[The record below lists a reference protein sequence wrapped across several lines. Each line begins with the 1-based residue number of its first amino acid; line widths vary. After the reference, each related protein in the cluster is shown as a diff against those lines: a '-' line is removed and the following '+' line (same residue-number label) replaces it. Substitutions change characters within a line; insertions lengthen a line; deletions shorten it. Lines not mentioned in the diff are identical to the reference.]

1 MSGRCYAL
9 PTDAT
14 RDAPPAAWCI
24 GVVKVYQG
32 PAGEVSAL
40 KGVDVELPASAVTAL
55 VGPSGSGKSS
65 LLRILAGFD
74 RPTAGSVVI
83 GGVET
88 NGLRP
93 SALRSL
99 RRGTI
104 GYVFQRPAD
113 NLISYLTVLQHLR
126 QAARLGG
133 RASGWADRADE
144 LLAVMDLAHRADH
157 RPAELSGGE
166 QQRAS
171 FAAALMTRPAL
182 VVADEPTGELD
193 SGSAHDLLACVAG
206 AARDGTAFA
215 VATHDPVVVADAT
228 RTYHL
233 RHGSIEAEARDDRRL
248 SVIDEAGRIQL
259 PADWR
264 RLFPRGR
271 AEIQE
276 EDDHMRIV
284 PP

>member
-1 MSGRCYAL
+1 MSDPVL
-9 PTDAT
+9 ETI
-14 RDAPPAAWCI
+14 AAACT
-24 GVVKVYQG
+24 GVVKVYVG
-32 PAGEVSAL
+32 SAGEVTAL
-40 KGVDVELPASAVTAL
+40 KGVDVEIRDAAVTAL

-74 RPTAGSVVI
+74 RPTAGSVRI

-93 SALRSL
+93 SALRAL
-99 RRGTI
+99 RRRTI

-113 NLISYLTVLQHLR
+113 NLVSYLSVRELLHE
-126 QAARLGG
+126 AARLGS
-133 RASGWADRADE
+133 ATTGWAERADE
-144 LLAVMDLAHRADH
+144 LLALVHLEHRATH

-171 FAAALMTRPAL
+171 FAAVLMPRPSL

-193 SGSAHDLLACVAG
+193 SGSARDLLGCVAT
-206 AARDGTAFA
+206 AAAQGTAF
-215 VATHDPVVVADAT
+215 VIATHDPVVVEASS

-233 RHGSIEAEARDDRRL
+233 RHGSIEAEARDQRRL

-264 RLFPRGR
+264 QMFPDGR
-271 AEIQE
+271 AHIEPA
-276 EDDHMRIV
+276 DDHLRIE

>member
-1 MSGRCYAL
+1 L
-9 PTDAT
+9 PNE
-14 RDAPPAAWCI
+14 RPAGSSNLVASCR

-32 PAGEVSAL
+32 SAGEVSAL
-40 KGVDVELPASAVTAL
+40 KGVDVEIAGAAVTAL
-55 VGPSGSGKSS
+55 VGPSGAGKSS

-74 RPTAGSVVI
+74 RPTAGSVRI
-83 GGVET
+83 GETET
-88 NGLRP
+88 NGMRA
-93 SALRSL
+93 SALRAL
-99 RRGTI
+99 RRRAI

-113 NLISYLTVLQHLR
+113 NLVSYLSVRQHLR
-126 QAARLGG
+126 QSARLGG
-133 RASGWADRADE
+133 GAAGWSQRADA
-144 LLAVMDLAHRADH
+144 LLSLMGLGDRADH

-166 QQRAS
+166 QQRAA
-171 FAAALMTRPAL
+171 FAAVLMNRPAL

-193 SGSAHDLLACVAG
+193 SVSARQLLDCVAR
-206 AARDGTAFA
+206 ATMDGVAF
-215 VATHDPVVVADAT
+215 VIATHDPVVVEAAG

-264 RLFPRGR
+264 QRFPEGR
-271 AEIQE
+271 ALIE
-276 EDDHMRIV
+276 EADDHLRIR

>member
-1 MSGRCYAL
+1 M
-9 PTDAT
+9 
-14 RDAPPAAWCI
+14 
-24 GVVKVYQG
+24 KVYQG

-55 VGPSGSGKSS
+55 VGPSGSGKST

-93 SALRSL
+93 SALRAL
-99 RRGTI
+99 RRRTI
-104 GYVFQRPAD
+104 GYVFQRPAE
-113 NLISYLTVLQHLR
+113 NLVSYLTVRQHLR

-133 RASGWADRADE
+133 ASAGWADRADD
-144 LLAVMDLAHRADH
+144 LLATMNLTDRADH
-157 RPAELSGGE
+157 RPGELSGGE
-166 QQRAS
+166 QQRAA
-171 FAAALMTRPAL
+171 FAAVLMTTPAL

-193 SGSAHDLLACVAG
+193 SASARDLLACVASASG
-206 AARDGTAFA
+206 RGTAFA
-215 VATHDPVVVADAT
+215 IATHDPAT
-228 RTYHL
+228 EASASRTYHL
-233 RHGSIEAEARDDRRL
+233 RHGSVEAEARNDRRL
-248 SVIDEAGRIQL
+248 SVIDDAGRIQL

-264 RLFPRGR
+264 ALFPEGR
-271 AEIQE
+271 AEIQRG
-276 EDDHMRIV
+276 DDHLRIV

>member
-1 MSGRCYAL
+1 L
-9 PTDAT
+9 PSEAT
-14 RDAPPAAWCI
+14 PLSAASCS

-93 SALRSL
+93 SALRSI
-99 RRGTI
+99 RRRSI

-113 NLISYLTVLQHLR
+113 NLVSYLTVRQHLR
-126 QAARLGG
+126 QAARLAG
-133 RASGWADRADE
+133 RATGWADRADE
-144 LLAVMDLAHRADH
+144 LLETMALRDRADH

-171 FAAALMTRPAL
+171 FAAVLMTGPAL

-193 SGSAHDLLACVAG
+193 SASAQALLGCVA
-206 AARDGTAFA
+206 AAAGRGTAF
-215 VATHDPVVVADAT
+215 VIATHDPTVAMAAL

-248 SVIDEAGRIQL
+248 SVIDDAGRIQL

-264 RLFPRGR
+264 RLFPQGR
-271 AEIQE
+271 AVIRE
-276 EDDHMRIV
+276 EGDQLRII

>member
-1 MSGRCYAL
+1 MS
-9 PTDAT
+9 DAVLET
-14 RDAPPAAWCI
+14 MAASCT
-24 GVVKVYQG
+24 GVVKVYAG
-32 PAGEVSAL
+32 SAGEVTAL
-40 KGVDVELPASAVTAL
+40 KGVDVEVRDAAVTAL

-74 RPTAGSVVI
+74 RPTAGSVRI

-88 NGLRP
+88 NAMRP
-93 SALRSL
+93 SALRAL
-99 RRGTI
+99 RRRTI

-113 NLISYLTVLQHLR
+113 NLVSYLSVRELLHE
-126 QAARLGG
+126 AARMGG
-133 RASGWADRADE
+133 AATGWAARADE
-144 LLAVMDLAHRADH
+144 LLALVHLEHRAAH

-171 FAAALMTRPAL
+171 FAAVLMPRPSL

-193 SGSAHDLLACVAG
+193 SGSARDLVGCVAT
-206 AARDGTAFA
+206 AAAQGTAF
-215 VATHDPVVVADAT
+215 VIATHDPIVVEGAS

-233 RHGSIEAEARDDRRL
+233 RHGSIEAEARDQRRL

-264 RLFPRGR
+264 RMFPDGR
-271 AEIQE
+271 AHIEPG
-276 EDDHMRIV
+276 DDHLRIE

>member
-1 MSGRCYAL
+1 VYA
-9 PTDAT
+9 
-14 RDAPPAAWCI
+14 
-24 GVVKVYQG
+24 GS
-32 PAGEVSAL
+32 AGEVTAL
-40 KGVDVELPASAVTAL
+40 KGVDVEVRDAAVTAL

-74 RPTAGSVVI
+74 RPTAGSVRI

-88 NGLRP
+88 NAMRP
-93 SALRSL
+93 SALRAL
-99 RRGTI
+99 RRRTI

-113 NLISYLTVLQHLR
+113 NLVSYLSVRELLHE
-126 QAARLGG
+126 AARMG
-133 RASGWADRADE
+133 AAATGWAERADE
-144 LLAVMDLAHRADH
+144 LLALVHLEHRAAH

-171 FAAALMTRPAL
+171 FAAVLMPRPSL

-193 SGSAHDLLACVAG
+193 SGSARDLLGCVAT
-206 AARDGTAFA
+206 AAAQGTAF
-215 VATHDPVVVADAT
+215 VIATHDPVVVEASS

-233 RHGSIEAEARDDRRL
+233 RHGSIEAEARDQRRL

-264 RLFPRGR
+264 RMFPDGR
-271 AEIQE
+271 AHIEPA
-276 EDDHMRIV
+276 DDHLRIE

>member
-1 MSGRCYAL
+1 LQS
-9 PTDAT
+9 DAVI
-14 RDAPPAAWCI
+14 APAASCTGI
-24 GVVKVYQG
+24 VKVYQG

-40 KGVDVELPASAVTAL
+40 KGVDVELPAAAVTAL

-74 RPTAGSVVI
+74 RPTAGSVI
-83 GGVET
+83 IDGVET
-88 NGLRP
+88 NKLGA

-99 RRGTI
+99 RRRTI

-113 NLISYLTVLQHLR
+113 NLVSYLTVLQHLR

-133 RASGWADRADE
+133 WSTGWSERADE
-144 LLAVMDLAHRADH
+144 LLATMDLGDRVDH

-171 FAAALMTRPAL
+171 FAAVLMTKPTL

-193 SGSAHDLLACVAG
+193 SVSANHLLACVAS
-206 AARDGTAFA
+206 AAGQGTAFA
-215 VATHDPVVVADAT
+215 IATHDPVVVAAAT

-248 SVIDEAGRIQL
+248 SVIDGAGRIQL

-264 RLFPRGR
+264 RLFPQGR
-271 AEIQE
+271 AEIQQ
-276 EDDHMRIV
+276 EDDHLRIV

>member
-1 MSGRCYAL
+1 L
-9 PTDAT
+9 PNEGA
-14 RDAPPAAWCI
+14 APIAASCT

-32 PAGEVSAL
+32 PAGEVPAL

-83 GGVET
+83 GGIET

-93 SALRSL
+93 SALRSI
-99 RRGTI
+99 RRRTI

-113 NLISYLTVLQHLR
+113 NLVSYLSVRQHLR

-133 RASGWADRADE
+133 RAAGWADRADE
-144 LLAVMDLAHRADH
+144 LLATMALRDRADH

-171 FAAALMTRPAL
+171 FAAVLMTEPAL

-193 SGSAHDLLACVAG
+193 SASAHALLTCVAN
-206 AARDGTAFA
+206 AAGHGTAF
-215 VATHDPVVVADAT
+215 VIATHDPAVATAAS

-248 SVIDEAGRIQL
+248 SVIDESGRIQL

-264 RLFPRGR
+264 RLFPQGR
-271 AEIQE
+271 AEIQQ
-276 EDDHMRIV
+276 EDDHLRIV

>member
-1 MSGRCYAL
+1 MSDVE
-9 PTDAT
+9 TI
-14 RDAPPAAWCI
+14 AAACT
-24 GVVKVYQG
+24 GVVKVYAG
-32 PAGEVSAL
+32 SAGEVTAL
-40 KGVDVELPASAVTAL
+40 KGVDVEIRDAAVTAL

-74 RPTAGSVVI
+74 RPTAGSVRI

-88 NGLRP
+88 NGMRTSELR
-93 SALRSL
+93 ALR
-99 RRGTI
+99 RRTI

-113 NLISYLTVLQHLR
+113 NLVSYLSVRELLHE
-126 QAARLGG
+126 AARMGG
-133 RASGWADRADE
+133 ATAGWSSRADE
-144 LLAVMDLAHRADH
+144 LLALVHLAHRATH
-157 RPAELSGGE
+157 RPSELSGGE

-171 FAAALMTRPAL
+171 FAAVLMHRPSL

-193 SGSAHDLLACVAG
+193 SASARDLLGCVAT
-206 AARDGTAFA
+206 AASSGTAF
-215 VATHDPVVVADAT
+215 VIATHDPVVVEASS

-233 RHGSIEAEARDDRRL
+233 RHGSIEAEARDRRRL

-264 RLFPRGR
+264 RMFPDGR
-271 AEIQE
+271 AHIEPA
-276 EDDHMRIV
+276 DDHLRIE

>member
-1 MSGRCYAL
+1 L
-9 PTDAT
+9 PSDETLA
-14 RDAPPAAWCI
+14 PAAFCN
-24 GVVKVYQG
+24 GVVKVYRG

-40 KGVDVELPASAVTAL
+40 KGVDVELAGSAVTAL

-88 NGLRP
+88 IGLRP

-99 RRGTI
+99 RRRTI

-113 NLISYLTVLQHLR
+113 NLVSYLTVLQHLR

-133 RASGWADRADE
+133 EAAGWSDRADE
-144 LLAVMDLAHRADH
+144 LLATMDLSGRADH

-166 QQRAS
+166 QQRVS
-171 FAAALMTRPAL
+171 FAAVLMTRPAL

-193 SGSAHDLLACVAG
+193 STSARDLLACVAHATG
-206 AARDGTAFA
+206 RGTAFGI
-215 VATHDPVVVADAT
+215 ATHDPVVVAAAT

-264 RLFPRGR
+264 RLFPQGR
-271 AEIQE
+271 AEIRT
-276 EDDHMRIV
+276 EDDHLRIV